1 MYTTEAEIIQLAQ
14 YMYKRSVL
22 HNVYIYI
29 HYIVQTKIN
38 VFHRNS
44 RGRKIRKHPNKSR
57 KGPSGFSCRPLSD
70 NSVRGQAEQ
79 SELAMART

>member
-1 MYTTEAEIIQLAQ
+1 
-14 YMYKRSVL
+14 MYKRSVL

-44 RGRKIRKHPNKSR
+44 RGRKIRKHPNKSL
-57 KGPSGFSCRPLSD
+57 KGQHDLAAGHYR